1 MTDGFKKTIGLLMF
15 HNIPFE
21 YNNSEYG
28 DFLLGGHFVNRDWK
42 WEIDDAPSNKHGIA
56 LQPTYFTHDMDCSI
70 SVNEA
75 IKKIIEIENKAL
87 TDKT

>member
-28 DFLLGGHFVNRDWK
+28 DFLLGGHFVNHDWK
-42 WEIDDAPSNKHGIA
+42 WEIDDAPSNKHGIVF
-56 LQPTYFTHDMDCSI
+56 QPTYFTYDIDLSI